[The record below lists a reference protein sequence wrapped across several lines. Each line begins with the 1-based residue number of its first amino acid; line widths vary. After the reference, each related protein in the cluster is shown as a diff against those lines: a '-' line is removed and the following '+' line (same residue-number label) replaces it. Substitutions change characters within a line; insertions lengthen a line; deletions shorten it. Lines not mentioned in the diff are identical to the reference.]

1 MSIRRFF
8 REGLVN
14 YINALVTEAKRIRP
28 GIKVAIHLYPA
39 FLPDPL
45 YGKDLKADY
54 VQETVA
60 WYFAWP
66 EEKIA
71 DYTRKILSSR
81 HYPGSV
87 SVPFVGLNADSH
99 SPLPMKT
106 PERLEAELRLILAN
120 GGNSLAIC
128 NGDDMLKPGYR
139 EIFMKY
145 PAVSSVVSN
154 TETASSQRKSERH
167 SACSLPR
174 LELSSMPAL
183 YSPITSTGTK
193 ILSNED
199 TAFDARSHPSKRSI
213 K

>member
-1 MSIRRFF
+1 M
-8 REGLVN
+8 
-14 YINALVTEAKRIRP
+14 
-28 GIKVAIHLYPA
+28 
-39 FLPDPL
+39 
-45 YGKDLKADY
+45 
-54 VQETVA
+54 QETVA

-145 PAVSSVVSN
+145 TSPAAVRESV
-154 TETASSQRKSERH
+154 
-167 SACSLPR
+167 CP
-174 LELSSMPAL
+174 
-183 YSPITSTGTK
+183 
-193 ILSNED
+193 
-199 TAFDARSHPSKRSI
+199 
-213 K
+213 